1 MIRRYNIPQ
10 GLFSRGALLPAAL
23 VLATTITACQTS
35 RNKNSSLF
43 GRSANQTHT
52 GSIARPGSML
62 MATTHLARQW
72 QKKRGDAALGLQ
84 YANQLKRIN
93 SHSKALAILRQ
104 TAMANPQNQ
113 MVLLAYGNQLARLK
127 LYRQANNVLQKAHGA
142 GKPNWRVYAAQGAVL
157 DQIGQHKN
165 AQIAHGY
172 ALGLAPGRPA
182 IINNIAMS
190 YVMAGKLKR
199 AETTLRPIY
208 MRTNANPK
216 IRQNMALI
224 VGLQGR
230 FKEAEKI
237 AAADLPPH
245 TVKANIA
252 YLRQMLSQPN
262 SWKTV
267 KKLNKG

>member
-1 MIRRYNIPQ
+1 MIRRLKEPPS
-10 GLFSRGALLPAAL
+10 LFSRGAWFPTAL
-23 VLATTITACQTS
+23 VLATSIAACQTS
-35 RNKNSSLF
+35 RNKQDSLF
-43 GRSANQTHT
+43 GKSANQIHT
-52 GSIARPGSML
+52 GAIAQPGNML
-62 MATTHLARQW
+62 AATTHLARKW
-72 QKKRGDAALGLQ
+72 QKKRGDATLGLQ
-84 YANQLKRIN
+84 YANQLRRIN
-93 SHSKALAILRQ
+93 SHNKALSILRQ

-127 LYRQANNVLQKAHGA
+127 HYRQANNVLQKAHST
-142 GKPNWRVYAAQGAVL
+142 GKPHWRIYAAQGAVL
-157 DQIGQHKN
+157 DQMRRHKN

-172 ALGLAPGRPA
+172 ALKLAPGRPS

-190 YVMAGKLKR
+190 YVMAGKLKK
-199 AETTLRPIY
+199 AEATLRPIY

-230 FKEAEKI
+230 FKEADKI

-262 SWKTV
+262 SWKKV

>member
-1 MIRRYNIPQ
+1 M
-10 GLFSRGALLPAAL
+10 
-23 VLATTITACQTS
+23 
-35 RNKNSSLF
+35 F
-43 GRSANQTHT
+43 GKPANQTHT
-52 GSIARPGSML
+52 GSISQPGNIL
-62 MATTHLARQW
+62 TATTQLAHQW
-72 QKKRGDAALGLQ
+72 QKKRGDAVLGMQ

-93 SHSKALAILRQ
+93 SHNKALSILRQ

-113 MVLLAYGNQLARLK
+113 LVLLAYGNQLARLK
-127 LYRQANNVLQKAHGA
+127 QYRQAHNMLQKAHGV

-157 DQIGQHKN
+157 DQMGRHKN

-172 ALGLAPGRPA
+172 ALKLAPGRPA
-182 IINNIAMS
+182 IINNTAMS

-199 AETTLRPIY
+199 AEATLRPIY
-208 MRTNANPK
+208 MRPNANPK

-237 AAADLPPH
+237 AAADLPPQ

-262 SWKTV
+262 SWKKV
-267 KKLNKG
+267 QKLNKS